1 MSFSARL
8 SRSRGPIGL
17 AAALALAATAL
28 APLDA
33 AAQNAPIQLAQATP
47 PAAPSVTEPT
57 ADGEPMIVEVVPEPS
72 QTEWVKVCG
81 RDQGNDAEICY
92 TTRDFVSDQGQPVLA
107 VAVYDISGAAPDAPG
122 KIVRL
127 LMPLGLLLQPGVRFA
142 ADQNR
147 ATNGTFAICFPNGCF
162 AEAPVTD
169 EIITQFKRGNTLNVS
184 VQNQIGQVVTF
195 AVPLEGFT
203 AGFDGDPIDPQA
215 LEEQQQRLQEELQ
228 RRSDELR
235 QRLEEQAGEQP
246 APAQQ

>member
-1 MSFSARL
+1 MSVTARL
-8 SRSRGPIGL
+8 PHVRGPIGFV
-17 AAALALAATAL
+17 AALALAATAL
-28 APLDA
+28 APVGA
-33 AAQNAPIQLAQATP
+33 AAQQSGPVQFAQAQA
-47 PAAPSVTEPT
+47 PAAPEAP
-57 ADGEPMIVEVVPEPS
+57 AEGETMIVEVVPEPS
-72 QTEWVKVCG
+72 QTEWTKVCG
-81 RDQGNDAEICY
+81 TDPGTESEICY

-107 VAVYDISGAAPDAPG
+107 VAVYDVSGGPADAPS

-162 AEAPVTD
+162 AEAPVAD

-195 AVPLEGFT
+195 AVPLAGFT

-215 LEEQQQRLQEELQ
+215 LEDQQRRLQEELQ

-235 QRLEEQAGEQP
+235 QRLEEQASE
-246 APAQQ
+246 APAAPAAQ